1 MRPCCLPAQQL
12 KERRAGPAHPVLQH
26 RLLAPDWPRRSAS
39 RPMRALGLSGLEAGA
54 GAGCQ
59 TQCRV
64 QPFSPAG
71 FALHVFAKTSPKTSI
86 PSRCIYQSNRIST
99 LSNLCLRMSKI
110 LATSY
115 LYYEAFLAYSIFRP
129 VDCFF
134 SVLLCFLNICFVFC
148 DNLLFL
154 WPCDCLG

>member
-86 PSRCIYQSNRIST
+86 PSRCIFQSNRICT

-110 LATSY
+110 LATSIFTMRLSLPIRY
-115 LYYEAFLAYSIFRP
+115 SALLTVFL
-129 VDCFF
+129 
-134 SVLLCFLNICFVFC
+134 VFC
-148 DNLLFL
+148 FAF
-154 WPCDCLG
+154 CYAF